1 MDFLC
6 KSHCTTSKEDNMVQE
21 DRTPL
26 SIWEED
32 ARDTLKP
39 IWQGADITD
48 GYRGK
53 EAKVMRGILEAVDL
67 MVVQLSRIPKPCKCD
82 SEDCPAWDKGY
93 GAAEREAKDESG
105 G

>member
-1 MDFLC
+1 ML
-6 KSHCTTSKEDNMVQE
+6 QE

-26 SIWEED
+26 SIWEID
-32 ARDTLKP
+32 ARDILKP
-39 IWQGADITD
+39 IWQGADITGKYKD
-48 GYRGK
+48 VEK
-53 EAKVMRGILEAVDL
+53 EAMPNILEAVDL

-93 GAAEREAKDESG
+93 GAAEREAKDGSG